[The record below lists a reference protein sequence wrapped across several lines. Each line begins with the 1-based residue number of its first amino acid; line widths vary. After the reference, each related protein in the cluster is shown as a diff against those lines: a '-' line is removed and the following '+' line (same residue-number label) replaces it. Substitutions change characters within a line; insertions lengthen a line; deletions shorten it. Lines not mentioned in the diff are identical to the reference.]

1 MTRTRKLRRGLFA
14 GTAALALVLAA
25 CGSDNSGSSSSATT
39 ASGGAATT
47 AGGAATTAAGGAAT
61 TAAGGATTTAG
72 GGTST
77 GADIKGKTVKI
88 LGTEVAGEADGITGA
103 FKPWETQTGAKL
115 NYTGTR
121 DAETQV
127 RTAAEAGGS
136 ALPDIF
142 FAPQPG
148 LIKDLAKSITPV
160 PADLV
165 TKMKADLD
173 PFLVTLGTVNNQV
186 LGVPVKADLKSLV
199 WYSPKVF
206 KQHNYQIPQ
215 TWDAMVKLGDQ
226 MKKDGITPWCVGI
239 ESGDATGWPMTDWM
253 EDIMLRLNGPDV
265 YDKWVSHQIPFNDP
279 QVKAA
284 AQMVADIWFPDG
296 NVVGG
301 RQAIA
306 STAFA
311 NAGLPIL
318 DGGCGMYRMGNF
330 YGSNFTQS
338 NPNTTFGEDGDVNV
352 FYLPTINDKFGKV
365 TLTAGLYAVAFN
377 NKPETMAALAYLES
391 ADYANNRAKA
401 QQSGFL
407 SPNKNIDVNS
417 YGNPLD
423 KQLATILKNA
433 TPVRFDGS
441 DAMPAAVGAGTFW
454 KEGTNWVNGTEELDT
469 FLNNVEASWPKS

>member
-1 MTRTRKLRRGLFA
+1 MTRTISLRRGVLV

-25 CGSDNSGSSSSATT
+25 CGSDNSGSSSATTSGGSATT
-39 ASGGAATT
+39 AGGGAATT
-47 AGGAATTAAGGAAT
+47 SAGGTTTSAGG
-61 TAAGGATTTAG
+61 GGAT
-72 GGTST
+72 
-77 GADIKGKTVKI
+77 DIKGKTVKI
-88 LGTEVAGEADGITGA
+88 LGTEVAGEADGITNA
-103 FKPWETQTGAKL
+103 FKPWESQTGAKL

-148 LIKDLAKSITPV
+148 LIRDLAKSITPV
-160 PADLV
+160 PDDLV
-165 TKMKADLD
+165 TKMKTDMD
-173 PFLVTLGTVNNQV
+173 PFLVTLATVDNKV

-206 KQHNYQIPQ
+206 KQHNYTIPQ
-215 TWDAMVKLGDQ
+215 TWDQMIKLGDQ

-239 ESGDATGWPMTDWM
+239 ESGDATGWPMTDWV
-253 EDIMLRLNGPDV
+253 EDVMLRLNGPDV
-265 YDKWVSHQIPFNDP
+265 YDKWVNHQIPFNDP

-284 AQMVADIWFPDG
+284 AQMVADIWFADG

-318 DGGCGMYRMGNF
+318 DGGCGMYRMSNF

-338 NPNTTFGEDGDVNV
+338 KADTTFGENGDVNV

-377 NKPETMAALAYLES
+377 NKPETLSALAYMES
-391 ADYANNRAKA
+391 AAYANERAKV
-401 QQSGFL
+401 QTSGFL
-407 SPNKNIDVNS
+407 SPNKNIDINS

-441 DAMPAAVGAGTFW
+441 DAMPAVVGAGTFW
-454 KEGTNWVNGTEELDT
+454 KEGTNWVNGTEDLDT
-469 FLNNVEASWPKS
+469 FLKNVEASWPKS

>member
-1 MTRTRKLRRGLFA
+1 MTRTISLRRGVLA
-14 GTAALALVLAA
+14 GTAVLALVLAA
-25 CGSDNSGSSSSATT
+25 CGSDNSGSSSAT
-39 ASGGAATT
+39 SS
-47 AGGAATTAAGGAAT
+47 GGAAT

-72 GGTST
+72 GATTTGGGTATSA
-77 GADIKGKTVKI
+77 GGGAAADIKGKTVKI
-88 LGTEVAGEADGITGA
+88 LGTEVAGEADGVTGA
-103 FKPWETQTGAKL
+103 FKPWEQQTGAKL
-115 NYTGTR
+115 AYTGTR

-127 RTAAEAGGS
+127 RTAAEAGGT

-148 LIKDLAKSITPV
+148 LIKDLGKSITPV
-160 PADLV
+160 PQDLV
-165 TKMKADLD
+165 TKMKSDLN

-186 LGVPVKADLKSLV
+186 LGVPVKSDLKSLV

-206 KQHNYQIPQ
+206 QQHNYKIPQ
-215 TWDAMVKLGDQ
+215 TWDEMLALGDQ

-239 ESGDATGWPMTDWM
+239 QSGDATGWPMTDWI

-265 YDKWVSHQIPFNDP
+265 YDKWVNHQIPFNDP

-284 AQMVADIWFPDG
+284 AQKLADIWFKDG

-301 RQAIA
+301 REAIA

-318 DGGCGMYRMGNF
+318 DGGCGMYRISNF

-338 NPNTTFGEDGDVNV
+338 KADTTFGENGDVNV
-352 FYLPTINDKFGKV
+352 FYLPTMSDKFGKV

-377 NKPETMAALAYLES
+377 NKPETLSALSYLES
-391 ADYANNRAKA
+391 VDYANTRAKV
-401 QQSGFL
+401 QTSGFL

-433 TPVRFDGS
+433 NPVRFDGS
-441 DAMPAAVGAGTFW
+441 DAMPSVVGAGSFW
-454 KEGTNWVNGTEELDT
+454 KEGTNWVNGTEDLDT

>member
-1 MTRTRKLRRGLFA
+1 MTRTISLRRGVLV

-25 CGSDNSGSSSSATT
+25 CGSDNKGSSSATT
-39 ASGGAATT
+39 SGGGAATS
-47 AGGAATTAAGGAAT
+47 AGGGAATS
-61 TAAGGATTTAG
+61 AG
-72 GGTST
+72 GG
-77 GADIKGKTVKI
+77 AVDIKGKTVKI
-88 LGTEVAGEADGITGA
+88 LGTEVAGEADGVTNS
-103 FKPWETQTGAKL
+103 FKPWEQQTGAKL

-148 LIKDLAKSITPV
+148 LVRDLAKSITPV
-160 PADLV
+160 PQDLV
-165 TKMKADLD
+165 TKMKSDLD
-173 PFLVTLGTVNNQV
+173 PYLVTLGTVNNQV

-215 TWDAMVKLGDQ
+215 TWDAMLKLGDQ

-253 EDIMLRLNGPDV
+253 EDVMLRLNGPDV
-265 YDKWVSHQIPFNDP
+265 YDKWTNHQIPFNDP

-284 AQMVADIWFPDG
+284 AQMVADIWFTQG

-318 DGGCGMYRMGNF
+318 DGGCGMYRMSNF

-338 NPNTTFGEDGDVNV
+338 QPNTTFGDNGDVNV
-352 FYLPTINDKFGKV
+352 FYLPTISDKFGKV
-365 TLTAGLYAVAFN
+365 TEIAGLYAVAFN
-377 NKPETMAALAYLES
+377 SKPETMSALAYLES
-391 ADYANNRAKA
+391 ADYANTRAKVQA
-401 QQSGFL
+401 SGFL

-433 TPVRFDGS
+433 SPVRFDAS
-441 DAMPAAVGAGTFW
+441 DAMPAVVGAGTFW
-454 KEGTNWVNGTEELDT
+454 KEGTNWVNGTESLDT